1 MKELKIT
8 QGPVR
13 RAQKVV
19 LYGSEGIGKSTLAA
33 QFLTR
38 CSSTLR
44 EAPRISMSGASA
56 LTGHSET

>member
-19 LYGSEGIGKSTLAA
+19 LYGSEGH
-33 QFLTR
+33 
-38 CSSTLR
+38 R
-44 EAPRISMSGASA
+44 EVYAGGAVP
-56 LTGHSET
+56 

>member
-19 LYGSEGIGKSTLAA
+19 LYGSEGIGRISP
-33 QFLTR
+33 TR

-44 EAPRISMSGASA
+44 EAPRISMSGASV

>member
-33 QFLTR
+33 QFPDPLFIDTE
-38 CSSTLR
+38 